1 MTTNNL
7 HFSDENN
14 LSTVD
19 EILRLDD
26 EENREAEDHHS
37 NVFPLTSDL
46 VEDDKDDTEP
56 TTKHTVVT
64 SPWSRLGMV
73 GIPLGGGFL
82 VFFML
87 FNSIINGGNQAKKE
101 EAKTVNQPTE
111 QALSENDGDVY
122 AQLALAKQAQELD
135 KIDSQKN
142 KSQVQKTE
150 KPALPSPEV
159 PVSRQSV
166 AVASSPPPPPRY
178 VQRNYSPPPR
188 AIAASP
194 RNYSVTR
201 PQPIATVKPAADPIS
216 ELNRLRSLGSFGKIN
231 YASNVTDL
239 NNDTLSK
246 NQIGSGYRQPV
257 KSQKISAGS
266 EIKEPLFPGSNSIE
280 TPNDGIEIP
289 GYGIEK
295 IRPRWSKIQKSAEL
309 IAATDNASANNSIT
323 TNRYLVV
330 GQFAD
335 GVLMTPLVKEQSTEQ
350 NSSIRQS
357 DSNSSRYLAKLTQDL
372 YDNYGDVAISRGT
385 LVAVSVISVDGASY
399 AKAQVTSII
408 KDNTE
413 YPIAKD
419 AISLLGEGGN
429 PLVAKPF
436 KDKGGELAGQD
447 LTVGLVSGV
456 GKVGE
461 IINQSDSS
469 SSVINS
475 AAGTFSTNVTSNT
488 RRNIG
493 GAFLQGAF
501 GKLGEIIEQ
510 RSQTSTQE
518 ILSRPNIWYIPKG
531 TKITFMVNRTLELP

>member
-1 MTTNNL
+1 MATNNL
-7 HFSDENN
+7 HFPDENN

-26 EENREAEDHHS
+26 EENREGEEHPS

-46 VEDDKDDTEP
+46 VEDDKDDTELI
-56 TTKHTVVT
+56 TKHTVVT

-73 GIPLGGGFL
+73 GIPLAGGFL

-87 FNSIINGGNQAKKE
+87 FNSIINGGNQAKE
-101 EAKTVNQPTE
+101 EPNKTVNQPTE

-122 AQLALAKQAQELD
+122 AQLALSKQAQELD

-142 KSQVQKTE
+142 KSQLSKVE
-150 KPALPSPEV
+150 KPPTPKQNV
-159 PVSRQSV
+159 PISRQSV

-188 AIAASP
+188 AIAAPP
-194 RNYSVTR
+194 RNYSAAR
-201 PQPIATVKPAADPIS
+201 PQSITTVKRAVDPIS

-231 YASNVTDL
+231 YANNVTNL
-239 NNDTLSK
+239 NSDTLPN
-246 NQIGSGYRQPV
+246 NQIDSNFRQPV
-257 KSQKISAGS
+257 KSQKISANGGMKESLFSGS
-266 EIKEPLFPGSNSIE
+266 SNS
-280 TPNDGIEIP
+280 
-289 GYGIEK
+289 IEK
-295 IRPRWSKIQKSAEL
+295 IRPRWSKTQNSADL
-309 IAATDNASANNSIT
+309 IAATDNASGDNSVT
-323 TNRYLVV
+323 KSRYLVV

-335 GVLMTPLVKEQSTEQ
+335 GVLMTPLIKEQSVEQ
-350 NSSIRQS
+350 SSTRQS

-372 YDNYGDVAISRGT
+372 YDNYGDVAIPRGT
-385 LVAVSVISVDGASY
+385 LVAVSVISVNGASY

-429 PLVAKPF
+429 PLIAKPF

-447 LTVGLVSGV
+447 LTVGIVSGV

-475 AAGTFSTNVTSNT
+475 AVGTFSTNVTSNT

-501 GKLGEIIEQ
+501 GKLGEIISQ
-510 RSQTSTQE
+510 RSQDSAQE
-518 ILSRPNIWYIPKG
+518 ILSRPNIWYVPKG
-531 TKITFMVNRTLELP
+531 TKITFIVNRTLELP

>member
-1 MTTNNL
+1 MTINNL

-14 LSTVD
+14 SSTVD

-26 EENREAEDHHS
+26 EETQSIVNNHLPLDVNRE
-37 NVFPLTSDL
+37 F
-46 VEDDKDDTEP
+46 EDDQDDAEP
-56 TTKHTVVT
+56 ITKHTVVT

-101 EAKTVNQPTE
+101 EAKTVNQSTE

-142 KSQVQKTE
+142 KSQLTKTE
-150 KPALPSPEV
+150 KPSTQPQEV
-159 PVSRQSV
+159 PISRHV

-188 AIAASP
+188 AIATPP
-194 RNYSVTR
+194 RNYSVAR

-239 NNDTLSK
+239 NNNTLSK
-246 NQIGSGYRQPV
+246 NQIGSGYSQPV

-266 EIKEPLFPGSNSIE
+266 EIKEPLFSESSNSIE
-280 TPNDGIEIP
+280 PNDS
-289 GYGIEK
+289 IEK

-335 GVLMTPLVKEQSTEQ
+335 GVLMTPLVKEQAIERGST
-350 NSSIRQS
+350 RQS

-372 YDNYGDVAISRGT
+372 YDNYGDVAIARGT

-399 AKAQVTSII
+399 VKAQVTSII

-501 GKLGEIIEQ
+501 GKLGEIIDQ

>member
-1 MTTNNL
+1 MATNNL

-19 EILRLDD
+19 EIIRLDD
-26 EENREAEDHHS
+26 EENREEEAHSS
-37 NVFPLTSDL
+37 NVFPLTSDS
-46 VEDDKDDTEP
+46 VEDDKDDTELI
-56 TTKHTVVT
+56 TKHTVVT

-166 AVASSPPPPPRY
+166 AVASSPPPPPRD

-188 AIAASP
+188 AIAAPP

-201 PQPIATVKPAADPIS
+201 PESIATVKPAADPIS

-295 IRPRWSKIQKSAEL
+295 IRPRWSKIQNSAEL

-413 YPIAKD
+413 YPIAKN

-447 LTVGLVSGV
+447 LTVGLVTGV

-518 ILSRPNIWYIPKG
+518 ILSRPNIWYVPKG